1 MKEDTK
7 NTFLEKF
14 IISVEKLGNKLPHPF
29 WIFVFLCAIIL
40 TLSVILNLLGTS
52 VTYISG
58 KDIKEV
64 TVGVVNLLSFDQMR
78 EFLANFTKIYI
89 GFPPLG
95 LVVVMM
101 LGVSMIEQTGFISAL
116 MRKTILYA
124 PNYIVTS
131 TLIFVGINANLASDA
146 GLLFVPTLG
155 AAIYKALGRNPWIGI
170 IAGYAAASGGISAN
184 LLISGLDVV
193 LAGITESASVNID
206 TNIVISPIMN
216 WYFLIAATI
225 LLTVVLTIVTEK
237 FLVKIVGDNDTIS
250 SKDEVVNY
258 TLSDNEKIGL
268 KFSLIG
274 LIAFIIILSI
284 LTLPSNSFFRNE
296 NGGFLPTSPILKS
309 IMPIIFFLF
318 LFVGVSFAFGAK
330 VITNIND
337 IPKMMQKQLVSVTGI
352 LTVMFPASMFIY
364 FFSESNLAEIIAVNG
379 ASILEKMN
387 LGGVPL
393 IIMLVLLC
401 GSLNLFMG
409 SSSAKWLILAP
420 IFIPMFSIAGFSPA
434 LTQVAYR
441 IGDGATNIISPIA
454 SAVPLIL
461 GLLEQYK
468 KDGYKG
474 KIGVGTMIALELP
487 FSIAILVSQIILLI
501 IWYIFNIPLGPGA

>member
-40 TLSVILNLLGTS
+40 TLSVILNLLGIS

-170 IAGYAAASGGISAN
+170 IA
-184 LLISGLDVV
+184 V
-193 LAGITESASVNID
+193 E
-206 TNIVISPIMN
+206 
-216 WYFLIAATI
+216 
-225 LLTVVLTIVTEK
+225 
-237 FLVKIVGDNDTIS
+237 
-250 SKDEVVNY
+250 
-258 TLSDNEKIGL
+258 
-268 KFSLIG
+268 
-274 LIAFIIILSI
+274 
-284 LTLPSNSFFRNE
+284 
-296 NGGFLPTSPILKS
+296 
-309 IMPIIFFLF
+309 
-318 LFVGVSFAFGAK
+318 
-330 VITNIND
+330 
-337 IPKMMQKQLVSVTGI
+337 
-352 LTVMFPASMFIY
+352 
-364 FFSESNLAEIIAVNG
+364 
-379 ASILEKMN
+379 
-387 LGGVPL
+387 
-393 IIMLVLLC
+393 LVLIY
-401 GSLNLFMG
+401 LF
-409 SSSAKWLILAP
+409 
-420 IFIPMFSIAGFSPA
+420 
-434 LTQVAYR
+434 Q
-441 IGDGATNIISPIA
+441 D
-454 SAVPLIL
+454 
-461 GLLEQYK
+461 
-468 KDGYKG
+468 
-474 KIGVGTMIALELP
+474 
-487 FSIAILVSQIILLI
+487 
-501 IWYIFNIPLGPGA
+501 